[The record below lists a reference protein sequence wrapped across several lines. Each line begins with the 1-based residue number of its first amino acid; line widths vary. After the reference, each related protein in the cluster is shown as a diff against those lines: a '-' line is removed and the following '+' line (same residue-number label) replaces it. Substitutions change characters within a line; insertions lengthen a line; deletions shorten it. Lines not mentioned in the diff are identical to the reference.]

1 VLTNTIEHPF
11 AIPANTE
18 YGYDRLSSSSVE
30 KKNRKRESMTKGLFS
45 LLLVTCFTSTVNAGG
60 AVAITQG
67 NFDALT
73 KGKNSFI
80 KFLAPW

>member
-1 VLTNTIEHPF
+1 LTDTVEHPF

-18 YGYDRLSSSSVE
+18 DRFKILK
-30 KKNRKRESMTKGLFS
+30 KKNRKRENMTKGLIS

-60 AVAITQG
+60 AVEITQG

-73 KGKNSFI
+73 KGRNSFI